1 MERNR
6 EIIWHLVCTDCK
18 GWWSVATME
27 DWKPTKLYCTHCGK
41 KCHYDGD
48 EIGSTGVKMKVEFT
62 D

>member
-1 MERNR
+1 
-6 EIIWHLVCTDCK
+6 
-18 GWWSVATME
+18 ME

-62 D
+62 G